1 MLNKSIIKQLIDK
14 KGYLIADGATGTNLF
29 SMGLESGYPPELW
42 NIEAPQNVAENHEK
56 FIIDL
61 I

>member
-1 MLNKSIIKQLIDK
+1 MFKKSLIHQIISK

-42 NIEAPQNVAENHEK
+42 NIEAPQNVAENHK
-56 FIIDL
+56 I
-61 I
+61 